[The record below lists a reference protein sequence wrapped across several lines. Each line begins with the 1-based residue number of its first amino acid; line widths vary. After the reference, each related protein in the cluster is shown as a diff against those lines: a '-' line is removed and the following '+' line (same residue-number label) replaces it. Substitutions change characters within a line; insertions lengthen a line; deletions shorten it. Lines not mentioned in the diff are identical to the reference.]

1 MTSTLRRHLAVALVV
16 ATLLATEVAPAL
28 AHPAGPSPVEQLR
41 QDTEAIHALGVSG
54 VQARMIAPD
63 GRQSVATSGT
73 ADLNTGRPVP
83 SHGYFRMASTSKTLV
98 ATVVLQ
104 LEAEGRL
111 SLDNTVDHWLPGVV
125 RGDGNDGSRITIR
138 QLLQHTSGIHD
149 DLPGYTTPE
158 EYYQQRHDVYGPEQ
172 LVARAM
178 AHAPD
183 FPPGEGWEYS
193 NTGYV
198 LLDMIIQK
206 ATGQPAHQEI
216 EDRILRPLGLDQTRW
231 AGTSPA
237 LPRPHAKAYQL
248 FGPGSVVDVTHQV
261 PVDHENLSWV
271 TTTRDENG
279 FLRALLAGRLL
290 PGRQLAEMKQTVP
303 VNAEVQQL
311 WPGGRYGLGLVE
323 RPLSCG
329 GTYWSHEGGDGGYI
343 TLNGVTGDG
352 RRSAVVSMS
361 EARGDTPEHIL
372 EQENAAGALIDH
384 ALCAGSP
391 STLHQERLDAA
402 LTRTPVPPE
411 PVGAS

>member
-1 MTSTLRRHLAVALVV
+1 MTSTLRKHLATALGV
-16 ATLLATEVAPAL
+16 ATLLTAEVATAAAQPS
-28 AHPAGPSPVEQLR
+28 GPSPVEQLR
-41 QDTEAIHALGVSG
+41 RDTRAIHALGVSG
-54 VQARMIAPD
+54 VQARAIGPD

-73 ADLNTGRPVP
+73 ADLNTGRPVH
-83 SHGYFRMASTSKTLV
+83 SDGYFRMASTSKTLV
-98 ATVVLQ
+98 AVVVLQ
-104 LEAEGRL
+104 LEAEGTL
-111 SLDNTVDHWLPGVV
+111 SLDDTVDHWLPGVV
-125 RGDGNDGSRITIR
+125 QGNGNDGRRITIR

-149 DLPGYTTPE
+149 DLPGYTTPD
-158 EYYQQRHDVYGPEQ
+158 EYYEQRHDVHRPER
-172 LVARAM
+172 LIARAM

-183 FPPGEGWEYS
+183 FRPGKGWAYS
-193 NTGYV
+193 NTGYI
-198 LLDMIIQK
+198 LLDSIIEK
-206 ATGQPAHQEI
+206 ATGRPAHREI
-216 EDRILRPLGLDQTRW
+216 EDRVLRPLGLNETRW
-231 AGTSPA
+231 MGTSPV

-248 FGPGSVVDVTHQV
+248 FGPGSVVDVTQQI
-261 PVDHENLSWV
+261 PVDHEALSWV

-290 PGRQLAEMKQTVP
+290 PPRQLAAMKKTVP
-303 VNAEVQQL
+303 VSAEVQQL

-384 ALCAGSP
+384 ALCAGGG
-391 STLHQERLDAA
+391 RA
-402 LTRTPVPPE
+402 
-411 PVGAS
+411 

>member
-1 MTSTLRRHLAVALVV
+1 MSSILRKHLAMALGV
-16 ATLLATEVAPAL
+16 ATLLTACAATTGAK
-28 AHPAGPSPVEQLR
+28 PAGPSPVERLR
-41 QDTEAIHALGVSG
+41 QDAEAIHALGISG
-54 VQARMIAPD
+54 VQVRVIAPD

-73 ADLNTGRPVP
+73 ADLGAGRPVP
-83 SHGYFRMASTSKTLV
+83 SNGYFRMASTSKTLV

-111 SLDNTVDHWLPGVV
+111 SLHDTVDHWLPGVV
-125 RGDGNDGSRITIR
+125 QSKGNDGSRVTIR
-138 QLLQHTSGIHD
+138 QLLQHTSGIPD
-149 DLPGYTTPE
+149 GLPGYTTPK

-172 LVARAM
+172 LVARAV

-183 FPPGEGWEYS
+183 FPPGKGWAYS

-198 LLDMIIQK
+198 LLGLIIQK

-231 AGTSPA
+231 MGTSPT
-237 LPRPHAKAYQL
+237 LPQPHAQAYQL
-248 FGPGSVVDVTHQV
+248 FGPGSRVDVTDQI
-261 PVDHENLSWV
+261 PVDHESLSWV
-271 TTTRDENG
+271 TTTRDENV

-290 PGRQLAEMKQTVP
+290 PTRQLAEMKQTVP

-343 TLNGVTGDG
+343 TLNGATDDA

-361 EARGDTPEHIL
+361 EAHGDTPEHIL
-372 EQENAAGALIDH
+372 DQEKAASSLIDH
-384 ALCAGSP
+384 ALCAEGP
-391 STLHQERLDAA
+391 ST
-402 LTRTPVPPE
+402 P
-411 PVGAS
+411 

>member
-1 MTSTLRRHLAVALVV
+1 MSSILGKHLAMALGV
-16 ATLLATEVAPAL
+16 ATLLTACAATTGAK
-28 AHPAGPSPVEQLR
+28 PAGPSPVERLR
-41 QDTEAIHALGVSG
+41 QDAEAIHALGISG
-54 VQARMIAPD
+54 VQVRVIAPD

-73 ADLNTGRPVP
+73 ADLGTGRPVP
-83 SHGYFRMASTSKTLV
+83 SNGYFRMASTSKTLV

-111 SLDNTVDHWLPGVV
+111 SLHDTVDHWLPGVV
-125 RGDGNDGSRITIR
+125 QNKGNDGSRVTIR
-138 QLLQHTSGIHD
+138 QLLQHTSGIPD
-149 DLPGYTTPE
+149 GLPGYTTPQ

-172 LVARAM
+172 LVARAV

-183 FPPGEGWEYS
+183 FPPGKGWAYS

-198 LLDMIIQK
+198 LLGLIIQK

-231 AGTSPA
+231 MGTSPT
-237 LPRPHAKAYQL
+237 LPQPHAQAYQL
-248 FGPGSVVDVTHQV
+248 FGPGSRVDVTDQI
-261 PVDHENLSWV
+261 PVDHESLSWV
-271 TTTRDENG
+271 TTTRDENV

-290 PGRQLAEMKQTVP
+290 PTRQLAEMKQTVP

-343 TLNGVTGDG
+343 TLNGATDDA

-372 EQENAAGALIDH
+372 DQEKAASSLIDH
-384 ALCAGSP
+384 ALCAEGP
-391 STLHQERLDAA
+391 ST
-402 LTRTPVPPE
+402 P
-411 PVGAS
+411 

>member
-1 MTSTLRRHLAVALVV
+1 MTSALRKRLALTVGV
-16 ATLLATEVAPAL
+16 ATLLATGVTTAVAR
-28 AHPAGPSPVEQLR
+28 PAGPSPVERLR

-54 VQARMIAPD
+54 VQARVIAPD
-63 GRQSVATSGT
+63 GRQSVATSGV

-83 SHGYFRMASTSKTLV
+83 SDGYFRMASTSKTLV

-111 SLDNTVDHWLPGVV
+111 SLDDTVDHWLPGVV
-125 RGDGNDGSRITIR
+125 RGNGNDGSRITLR
-138 QLLQHTSGIHD
+138 HLLQHTSGIPD

-198 LLDMIIQK
+198 VLGMIIQK
-206 ATGQPAHQEI
+206 ATGHPAHREI
-216 EDRILRPLGLDQTRW
+216 EERVLRPLGLDRTRW
-231 AGTSPA
+231 LGTSPT
-237 LPRPHAKAYQL
+237 LPRPHARAYQL
-248 FGPGSVVDVTHQV
+248 FGPGSRVDVTDQI
-261 PVDHENLSWV
+261 PVDPENLSWV
-271 TTTRDENG
+271 TTTRDENR

-290 PGRQLAEMKQTVP
+290 PTRQLAEMKQTVP

-329 GTYWSHEGGDGGYI
+329 GTYWSHEGGDGGWI
-343 TLNGVTGDG
+343 TLNGVTDDG

-361 EARGDTPEHIL
+361 EARGDTLEHIL
-372 EQENAAGALIDH
+372 DQENAAAALIDH
-384 ALCAGSP
+384 ALCAGGAG
-391 STLHQERLDAA
+391 T
-402 LTRTPVPPE
+402 PPE
-411 PVGAS
+411 GSRKDASSVHAT

>member
-1 MTSTLRRHLAVALVV
+1 MALATAMLLAAEVGTAVAQP
-16 ATLLATEVAPAL
+16 T
-28 AHPAGPSPVEQLR
+28 GPSPAEQLR
-41 QDTEAIHALGVSG
+41 EDTEAIHALGISG
-54 VQARMIAPD
+54 VQARVITPD
-63 GRQSVATSGT
+63 GRHWIATSGT
-73 ADLNTGRPVP
+73 ADLNTGRPVA
-83 SHGYFRMASTSKTLV
+83 SDGYFRMASTSKTLV

-104 LEAEGRL
+104 LEAERRL
-111 SLDNTVDHWLPGVV
+111 SLNDTVDRWLPGAVH
-125 RGDGNDGSRITIR
+125 GNGNDGRRITIR

-149 DLPGYTTPE
+149 DLPGYTTQD
-158 EYYQQRHDVYGPEQ
+158 EYYQQRYDVHTPEQ

-231 AGTSPA
+231 MGTSPA

-248 FGPGSVVDVTHQV
+248 FGPDSVVDVTDQI
-261 PVDHENLSWV
+261 PVDYENLSFA

-279 FLRALLAGRLL
+279 FLRSLLAGRLL
-290 PGRQLAEMKQTVP
+290 PTRQLAEMKQTVP
-303 VNAEVQQL
+303 VSAEVQQL
-311 WPGGRYGLGLVE
+311 WPGGRYGLGLAE

-343 TLNGVTGDG
+343 TLNGVTDDG

-361 EARGDTPEHIL
+361 EARGDTLEHIL
-372 EQENAAGALIDH
+372 EQENAASALIDH
-384 ALCAGSP
+384 ALCARGPSSP
-391 STLHQERLDAA
+391 
-402 LTRTPVPPE
+402 
-411 PVGAS
+411 

>member
-1 MTSTLRRHLAVALVV
+1 MTSTLRKHLAVAAGVAALLAAEV
-16 ATLLATEVAPAL
+16 ATAVAQPA
-28 AHPAGPSPVEQLR
+28 APSPVEQLR
-41 QDTEAIHALGVSG
+41 QDTEAIHALGISG
-54 VQARMIAPD
+54 VQARVIAPD

-83 SHGYFRMASTSKTLV
+83 SDGYFRMASTSKTLV
-98 ATVVLQ
+98 ATVILQ
-104 LEAEGRL
+104 LEAEGEL
-111 SLDNTVDHWLPGVV
+111 SLDDTVDHWLPGAVQ
-125 RGDGNDGSRITIR
+125 GNGNDGSRITIR

-158 EYYQQRHDVYGPEQ
+158 EYYQQRHNVYSPEQ

-193 NTGYV
+193 NTGY
-198 LLDMIIQK
+198 LLLAMIIQK
-206 ATGQPAHQEI
+206 ATDQPAHQEI

-231 AGTSPA
+231 MGTSPT

-248 FGPGSVVDVTHQV
+248 FGPGAVVDVTDQI
-261 PVDHENLSWV
+261 PVDYETSFA
-271 TTTRDENG
+271 TTTRDENR

-290 PGRQLAEMKQTVP
+290 PTRQLAEMKQTVP
-303 VNAEVQQL
+303 VSAEVQQL

-343 TLNGVTGDG
+343 TLNGVTDNG

-372 EQENAAGALIDH
+372 DQENAASALIDH
-384 ALCAGSP
+384 ALCAGGP
-391 STLHQERLDAA
+391 ST
-402 LTRTPVPPE
+402 P
-411 PVGAS
+411 

>member
-1 MTSTLRRHLAVALVV
+1 MTSTLRKHLAMALAVT
-16 ATLLATEVAPAL
+16 TLLAAEAAGAVAQS
-28 AHPAGPSPVEQLR
+28 AGPSAVERLR
-41 QDTEAIHALGVSG
+41 RDTAAIQALGVSG
-54 VQARMIAPD
+54 VQARVIGPD

-73 ADLNTGRPVP
+73 ADLATGRPV
-83 SHGYFRMASTSKTLV
+83 SSDGYFRMASTSKTLV

-111 SLDNTVDHWLPGVV
+111 SLDDTVDHWLPGVV
-125 RGDGNDGSRITIR
+125 RGNGNDGGRITLR

-158 EYYQQRHDVYGPEQ
+158 EYQQQRHDVYGSEQ

-198 LLDMIIQK
+198 LLAMIVQK
-206 ATGQPAHQEI
+206 ATGQPAHRAI
-216 EDRILRPLGLDQTRW
+216 EDRVLRPLGLDRTRW
-231 AGTSPA
+231 VGTSPT
-237 LPRPHAKAYQL
+237 LPRPHAEAYQL
-248 FGPGSVVDVTHQV
+248 FGPGSVVDVTDQI

-279 FLRALLAGRLL
+279 LLRALLAGRLL
-290 PGRQLAEMKQTVP
+290 PARQLAEMKRTVP
-303 VNAEVQQL
+303 VSAEVQQL
-311 WPGGRYGLGLVE
+311 WPGGRYGLGLAE

-343 TLNGVTGDG
+343 TLNGVTDDG

-361 EARGDTPEHIL
+361 EARGDTLEHIL
-372 EQENAAGALIDH
+372 GQENAASALIDH
-384 ALCAGSP
+384 ALCASP
-391 STLHQERLDAA
+391 
-402 LTRTPVPPE
+402 
-411 PVGAS
+411 